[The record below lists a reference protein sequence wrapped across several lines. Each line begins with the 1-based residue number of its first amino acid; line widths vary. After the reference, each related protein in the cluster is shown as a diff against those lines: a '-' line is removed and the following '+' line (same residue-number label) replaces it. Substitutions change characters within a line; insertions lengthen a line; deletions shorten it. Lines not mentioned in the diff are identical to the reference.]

1 MRPHPFEKGF
11 ACADTFSG
19 DVRRDGSSRAERRP
33 GQDQSFN
40 PRLCAQSGLDEPHSY
55 RWEALM
61 EDMSIGCDE
70 ITEAFIEMVE
80 VCRTPNPTR
89 NAGRT

>member
-1 MRPHPFEKGF
+1 
-11 ACADTFSG
+11 
-19 DVRRDGSSRAERRP
+19 
-33 GQDQSFN
+33 
-40 PRLCAQSGLDEPHSY
+40 
-55 RWEALM
+55 M